1 MERTHRLL
9 SAIVRG
15 ARWGL
20 PWIAILALSTS
31 LASAVTF
38 AVAGAPTGS
47 PATSGPAA
55 PSAAAAALAD
65 VDDGRASVRVGL
77 TVPDGS
83 SSCGTSGSRPLYTGS
98 NSWIGA
104 EPEVTPCAEG
114 GP

>member
-9 SAIVRG
+9 SALVGG

-31 LASAVTF
+31 LASAMTF
-38 AVAGAPTGS
+38 AVAAAPTGG

-55 PSAAAAALAD
+55 PSAAAAALVDGDD
-65 VDDGRASVRVGL
+65 VRASVLAGL
-77 TVPDGS
+77 TVRDGS
-83 SSCGTSGSRPLYTGS
+83 YSCRTSGSRPLYVGS

-104 EPEVTPCAEG
+104 EPEVTSCAEG